1 MIRQTCQAETGLA
14 RIDPEVLDLGK
25 VVEEPAAYPDL
36 FFSEKFIFFLELRSP

>member
-1 MIRQTCQAETGLA
+1 MIRQTCQAEIGLA

-36 FFSEKFIFFLELRSP
+36 LFSEKLIFLAELKIP